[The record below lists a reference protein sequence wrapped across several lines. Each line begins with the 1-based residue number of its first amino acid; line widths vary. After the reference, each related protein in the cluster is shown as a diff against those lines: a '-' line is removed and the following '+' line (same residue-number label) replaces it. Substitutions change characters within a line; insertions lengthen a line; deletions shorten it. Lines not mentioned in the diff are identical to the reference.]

1 MPDTQLALHRL
12 CKSFA
17 GIQVTDNVTLEIS
30 KGELHGLIGP
40 NGAGKTTLIS
50 QIAGQ
55 LAPDIGKIEFDGR
68 DITNMTVAERSR
80 CGLGRTYQI
89 SRFFKSQRVIDN
101 VVMAI
106 RASQMHCFN
115 FWWPSRQDS
124 ALYDEARDILYSVG
138 LAERALEGASELAY
152 GEYRQLELAMALAT
166 RPTLLLLDEPMAGL
180 GAGESIAMADHLE
193 SLRGRY
199 TMLLIEHDMDAV
211 FRLADCISV
220 LVRGAIVASGN
231 SDEIRNN
238 PKVQEAYL
246 GNPEDFDL
254 SIMPERHQEVNQ
266 DA

>member
-1 MPDTQLALHRL
+1 
-12 CKSFA
+12 
-17 GIQVTDNVTLEIS
+17 
-30 KGELHGLIGP
+30 
-40 NGAGKTTLIS
+40 
-50 QIAGQ
+50 
-55 LAPDIGKIEFDGR
+55 
-68 DITNMTVAERSR
+68 
-80 CGLGRTYQI
+80 
-89 SRFFKSQRVIDN
+89 
-101 VVMAI
+101 
-106 RASQMHCFN
+106 MHCFN